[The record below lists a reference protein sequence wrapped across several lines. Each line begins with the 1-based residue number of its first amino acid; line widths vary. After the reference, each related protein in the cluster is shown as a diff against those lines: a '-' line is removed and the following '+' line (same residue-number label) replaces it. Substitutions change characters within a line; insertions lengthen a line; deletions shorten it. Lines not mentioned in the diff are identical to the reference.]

1 MLWVQI
7 QANHPQKPQLSNVD
21 KYDLVANCLDFIRKL
36 SISFWSECGLSA
48 CRFLLSFIEFISILE
63 LNLFEELRFS

>member
-21 KYDLVANCLDFIRKL
+21 KYDLVTNCLDFVRKL
-36 SISFWSECGLSA
+36 SISFWSEYGLST